1 MKNLLATLI
10 LISFTAITFAQTT
23 FTTTAL
29 HAKYDSKVTFL
40 QYEQWKVKNNY
51 TEIADPTYT
60 AKEIAEIKMVAK
72 SGCDLKLNSGDYL
85 IKGKKQAVTGLVL
98 QIVGGAIGCGGSL
111 ITKNMLEN
119 GDINEKTAVNIT
131 KGTTIGACALGL
143 IGLGFE
149 ISGWCNVGKAGLSLN
164 QNGIGVKVNF

>member
-85 IKGKKQAVTGLVL
+85 IKAKRQLLGGLGLQLVGVGVACTG
-98 QIVGGAIGCGGSL
+98 SYL
-111 ITKNMLEN
+111 IANSEM
-119 GDINEKTAVNIT
+119 NEKTMKAVT
-131 KGTTIGACALGL
+131 TGTIIGASVLGV

-149 ISGWCNVGKAGLSLN
+149 ISGICNIGKAGLSSN
-164 QNGIGVKVNF
+164 QNGVGVKVKF